1 MDKKY
6 SIFSIAA
13 GLIFTALITLSYT
26 TEGSIEEEKI
36 EETFDLPQVIRPI
49 KLKKSYSWA
58 GEYIPENM
66 DTRERL
72 DRELLVNSYWQSAT
86 LLNLKMANKFFPTIE
101 RVLEEEGVPDDFK
114 YLAVAESSLRNVS
127 SSAAAKG
134 YWQFRKLAAV
144 EYGLEVNGEVD
155 ERYHIEKSTRAA
167 AKYIKW
173 LKNKFGTWSNAAAA
187 YNVGPTNFSR
197 LQQSQ
202 GEDSYFDMNINEETS
217 RYLFRLIAIKE
228 IMSDPNAYGFYY
240 DQEDLYPPLDDSY
253 MVEVSSS
260 VASWNDF
267 ASKYGVSYRDLK
279 YYNPW
284 LIDTK
289 LTVKTK
295 KYYVRIPKNS

>member
-26 TEGSIEEEKI
+26 SEGTIEEEKI
-36 EETFDLPQVIRPI
+36 AESFDLPQVIKPI
-49 KLKKSYSWA
+49 KLKKTYTWA
-58 GEYIPENM
+58 GEPIPENM

-101 RVLEEEGVPDDFK
+101 RVLAEEGVPDDFK
-114 YLAVAESSLRNVS
+114 FLAVAESSLRNVS

-173 LKNKFGTWSNAAAA
+173 LKSKFGTWSNAAAA
-187 YNVGPTNFSR
+187 YNVGPTNFTG
-197 LQQSQ
+197 LQKSQ

-217 RYLFRLIAIKE
+217 RYVFRLIAIKE
-228 IMSDPNAYGFYY
+228 IMSNPNTFGFYY

-260 VASWNDF
+260 VPSWDDF
-267 ASKYGVSYRDLK
+267 ASKYGVTYRDLK

-295 KYYVRIPKNS
+295 KYYVRIPKNT